1 MPTLPT
7 IGSVETL
14 PSSSSSKHEENNR
27 LKGVLNKFVGKNT
40 NTI

>member
-14 PSSSSSKHEENNR
+14 PSPSSKHEENNR